1 MSNKPTYEE
10 LEIENR
16 RLKAKLSAGEDKD
29 FTKEIKERQPSAD
42 LLTKYESRGVYIMRP
57 REMWDEIFTTI
68 PSTNDLARLG
78 RSLEAMGWVRS
89 ALRGNV
95 VFKMKV
101 EEYGLQS
108 L

>member
-1 MSNKPTYEE
+1 MSNKPSYEE

-16 RLKAKLSAGEDKD
+16 RLRAKLSAGEDKE
-29 FTKEIKERQPSAD
+29 FTKEIKERLPSAA
-42 LLTKYESRGVYIMRP
+42 LLTKYESRGVYIVRP
-57 REMWDEIFTTI
+57 AEMWREIFTTV
-68 PSTNDLARLG
+68 PTTNDLAKLG

-101 EEYGLQS
+101 EEYEL
-108 L
+108 